1 MNTCITMGIKN
12 MILNIT
18 YRFFFIHGTLDVE
31 PPTKLWGLANSIRTT
46 IERRQKTR
54 GCFLSAL
61 NDALLLLPS
70 LF

>member
-1 MNTCITMGIKN
+1 MYHYGDKEHDFEHHISI
-12 MILNIT
+12 
-18 YRFFFIHGTLDVE
+18 FFIHGTLDVE

-61 NDALLLLPS
+61 PCE
-70 LF
+70 